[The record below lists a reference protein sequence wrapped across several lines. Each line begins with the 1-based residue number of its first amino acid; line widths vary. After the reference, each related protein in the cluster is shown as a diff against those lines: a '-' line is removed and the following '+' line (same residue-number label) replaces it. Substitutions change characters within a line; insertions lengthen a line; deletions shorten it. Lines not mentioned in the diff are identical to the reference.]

1 MNFNYFIDEDTFRY
15 LVEAVHLIASYGYRL
30 LPDYWFDPLTGLW
43 RHREAPPEPAVRLST
58 ISYDDDG
65 SMRYPAP
72 DDVAAPPSLADCI
85 DQARKIL
92 ESLPDPEPDASD
104 DAVRVSAE
112 FEHLRWFELPATSLL
127 SPSTPSV

>member
-1 MNFNYFIDEDTFRY
+1 M
-15 LVEAVHLIASYGYRL
+15 
-30 LPDYWFDPLTGLW
+30 P
-43 RHREAPPEPAVRLST
+43 
-58 ISYDDDG
+58 
-65 SMRYPAP
+65 YPAP

-112 FEHLRWFELPATSLL
+112 FEHLRWFELPARCLA
-127 SPSTPSV
+127 